1 MVAHFLDSRIPSRS
15 RAAAAAYWAATKT
28 EADLLL
34 GRRILLIIAGGIAA
48 YKSLELIRRL
58 RERGAAV
65 RCVMTE
71 AARQFVTP
79 LSVASLSEDKVYG
92 ELWSLTDESE
102 MGHIRLSREA
112 DLVVVAPATADLIA
126 RMAAG
131 LADDLAATTLLASDK
146 PVLIAPA
153 MNAMMWS
160 HPATQANLSTLRARG
175 VMQVGPGAGE
185 LACGE
190 VGYGRMAEPAEILA
204 AITRFLIPDRRLA
217 GRRALVTSGPTRE
230 AIDPVRYISNHSSGK
245 QGHAIAAALAAL
257 GAETV
262 LVSGPTQEPTPAGVK
277 LVAVETAQQMLAAS
291 EAALPVDVAVMAA
304 AVSDWRVETMA
315 GQKLK
320 KDGKAPP
327 ALRLVENPDI
337 LATIAG
343 RHNDRPL
350 LVVGFAAETQDIVAN
365 ALAKRHRK
373 GCDWILA
380 NDVAPGT
387 GTFGGDSNTIHLV
400 DGDAVEDWPPMSKTD
415 VATRL
420 AERIAARLGELAAA
434 PGPMHVPSARS

>member
-1 MVAHFLDSRIPSRS
+1 MLQ
-15 RAAAAAYWAATKT
+15 
-28 EADLLL
+28 
-34 GRRILLIIAGGIAA
+34 GRRILLIITGGIAA

-112 DLVVVAPATADLIA
+112 DLIVVAPATADLIA

-131 LADDLAATTLLASDK
+131 LADDLAATTLLAADK

-153 MNAMMWS
+153 MNAMMWA
-160 HPATQANLSTLRARG
+160 HPATQANLATLKARG
-175 VMQVGPGAGE
+175 VLQVGPGAGE

-190 VGYGRMAEPAEILA
+190 VGFGRMAEPADILA
-204 AITRFLIPDRRLA
+204 AIAGVLTPAPRVKPEGRLA

-230 AIDPVRYISNHSSGK
+230 PIDPVRYLSNHSSGK

-262 LVSGPTQEPTPAGVK
+262 LVSGPTREPTPDGVT
-277 LVAVETAQQMLAAS
+277 LVPVETARQMLAAS

-304 AVSDWRVETMA
+304 AVSDWRVETAA

-320 KDGKAPP
+320 KDGNGPP
-327 ALRLVENPDI
+327 VLCLVENPDI
-337 LATIAG
+337 LASIAA
-343 RHNDRPL
+343 RRNDRPT
-350 LVVGFAAETQDIVAN
+350 LVIGFAAETENVVAN
-365 ALAKRHRK
+365 ARDKRRRK

-380 NDVAPGT
+380 NDVSPGT

-400 DGDAVEDWPPMSKTD
+400 ADDTVEDWPVMTKTE
-415 VATRL
+415 VAARL
-420 AERIAARLGELAAA
+420 AERIAAHLGKAAVA
-434 PGPMHVPSARS
+434 PPSIHVSGAQR